1 MTKRP
6 RELLQYYGV
15 HEPATD
21 KMCFQWR
28 SRLLQSL
35 WREQRS
41 LRKGTLYGKPHGKLR
56 GACLAMPEAQQTLS
70 NFLTPDIRK
79 VVCRELQNN
88 SKRKGNAK
96 KLYGIPRIYN
106 HLLSSQPLCFNLF
119 GELTLDLDLATRV
132 FAEMTKGRIAQ
143 VRSICFEFSPGRRD
157 CHYTGDNSAFDV
169 YATYKTGSGGKGFVS
184 IEVKYHEIIK
194 AGEERKYY
202 ENHGKRYEEIAFG
215 MACFNEAELGRVR
228 GLWLQQIW
236 RDHLLMHAHKIKDEF
251 DDAIFVFLHPKAN
264 SSCCEAVEE
273 YRNCFKND
281 TNSFLSWTLECFV
294 KCLMDHSSADWIRQF
309 HQRYLDFSPVDDLL
323 ASKEWA

>member
-15 HEPATD
+15 HEPTTD

-56 GACLAMPEAQQTLS
+56 GACLAMPEAQETLS
-70 NFLTPDIRK
+70 NFLTPNIRK
-79 VVCRELQNN
+79 VVRRELQHN

-132 FAEMTKGRIAQ
+132 LAKMTEGRIAQ
-143 VRSICFEFSPGRRD
+143 VCSICFEFSPGRGD
-157 CHYTGDNSAFDV
+157 KSYTGDHSAFDV
-169 YATYKTGSGGKGFVS
+169 YATYKTGSGGKGFVG
-184 IEVKYHEIIK
+184 IEVKYHESVESVSAEK
-194 AGEERKYY
+194 ERKYY
-202 ENHGKRYEEIAFG
+202 DKHKDRYEKIASDMG
-215 MACFNEAELGRVR
+215 CFHETALGTVR

-236 RDHLLMHAHKIKDEF
+236 RDHLLMWAHKNKKEDRFE
-251 DDAIFVFLHPKAN
+251 DAFFVFLHSEAN
-264 SSCCEAVEE
+264 SSCRKAV
-273 YRNCFKND
+273 
-281 TNSFLSWTLECFV
+281 
-294 KCLMDHSSADWIRQF
+294 
-309 HQRYLDFSPVDDLL
+309 
-323 ASKEWA
+323 